1 MVRTCAINMD
11 IAAYARAQNEMINA
25 DQQRAAAAMAAHEAA
40 MAEFRASRNVWEKQ
54 VQQQKDDYSAS
65 YAQWEADVAACNG
78 GDRSECAPEL

>member
-65 YAQWEADVAACNG
+65 YAHLQRGRQEQMRARAMMPV
-78 GDRSECAPEL
+78 PK